1 MILVFLVILV
11 FLEYYVALGFY
22 LYCLINLLVFLLAL
36 RPPENLVLSNMSKI
50 VCNLCCLSGEYRGRT
65 DDLLHAMQAL

>member
-1 MILVFLVILV
+1 MSAESCTFELYSVLVFLVILVFLV

-50 VCNLCCLSGEYRGRT
+50 VATFRCDSGE
-65 DDLLHAMQAL
+65 